1 MLKHIHTFA
10 MYVCMYACA
19 LVNMCILNLLNVYI
33 RIYIYIYIYIYV
45 QRIEQKLQ
53 TIESTRRIPLRWTIN
68 SQEYEETKAIS
79 NSKEKHKLRK
89 RMISAARERWFL
101 LKLKSKYAG

>member
-1 MLKHIHTFA
+1 
-10 MYVCMYACA
+10 MYT
-19 LVNMCILNLLNVYI
+19 
-33 RIYIYIYIYIYV
+33 YV

-53 TIESTRRIPLRWTIN
+53 SIESARRIPLRWTIS
-68 SQEYEETKAIS
+68 SQEYVETKAVG